1 MKEGR
6 TWRWRCLRWPWTR
19 SHRYICFICSVR
31 TRPQV
36 RTINS
41 TSCMRLVGCY
51 NANCA
56 FRAHIA
62 ERKLQARY
70 PSPASKLH
78 EAIPPVSSS
87 IRHLQI
93 Y

>member
-1 MKEGR
+1 MLG
-6 TWRWRCLRWPWTR
+6 TR
-19 SHRYICFICSVR
+19 L
-31 TRPQV
+31 QV
-36 RTINS
+36 RINS

-70 PSPASKLH
+70 PSPASKLLG
-78 EAIPPVSSS
+78 AIPPVSSS
-87 IRHLQI
+87 MAFIDLLSG
-93 Y
+93 